1 MQSETGLPLAVL
13 QKIILILNIRIES
26 KESDRRTKAW
36 KSNGSMGQPTTCP
49 MHFMYG
55 NEQGFTLPDADGY
68 DPQAV
73 HLVIYDAE
81 KPVAT
86 GRIFKDDGFFHPGRI
101 AVLKDYRKKQLG
113 RLLMEELEKIAREQ
127 DAACLRLGAQ
137 LYAVPFYERCGY
149 RGTGERFMDEFCE
162 HEMMEKIL

>member
-1 MQSETGLPLAVL
+1 MEV
-13 QKIILILNIRIES
+13 KRLNGATDDL
-26 KESDRRTKAW
+26 SDAFYVREQVFTI
-36 KSNGSMGQPTTCP
+36 
-49 MHFMYG
+49 
-55 NEQGFTLPDADGY
+55 EQGFTLPDADGY

-162 HEMMEKIL
+162 HDMMEKIL

>member
-1 MQSETGLPLAVL
+1 MEV
-13 QKIILILNIRIES
+13 KRLNGATDDL
-26 KESDRRTKAW
+26 SDAFYVREQVFTI
-36 KSNGSMGQPTTCP
+36 
-49 MHFMYG
+49 
-55 NEQGFTLPDADGY
+55 EQGFTLPDADGY

-137 LYAVPFYERCGY
+137 LYAVPFYEQCGY